1 MALLDA
7 LILFAVVWIGLSV
20 AWLVRER
27 RRPPPA
33 ARWAPRTL
41 AIQGGGH
48 IVELVCRGEP
58 AQEVRRIPGDL
69 DWDELGTQLA
79 EGMSEAQAR
88 AATLNGAR
96 GAGPGR
102 LPGAGGPAAPPSAP
116 RRRPR

>member
-1 MALLDA
+1 MALVDA

-27 RRPPPA
+27 RRALAAAAGGPRARA
-33 ARWAPRTL
+33 AR
-41 AIQGGGH
+41 GGGP
-48 IVELVCRGEP
+48 IAELVGRGEP

-96 GAGPGR
+96 GA
-102 LPGAGGPAAPPSAP
+102 AAPPSAP